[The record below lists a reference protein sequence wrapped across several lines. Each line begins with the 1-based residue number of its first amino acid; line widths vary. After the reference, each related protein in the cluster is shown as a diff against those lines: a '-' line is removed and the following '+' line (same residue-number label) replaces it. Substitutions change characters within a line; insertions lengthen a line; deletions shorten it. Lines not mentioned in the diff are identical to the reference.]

1 MRDIIFRGKR
11 TDGRGWAYGAY
22 VECRLSW
29 YRRHPHRAWIITD
42 ARSNGGWFAVGSR
55 YPVVNDSVGQ
65 YTGYKDATGH
75 MIFEG
80 DIIKVESLC
89 GVIRYGEH
97 EPMTSHADK
106 TAVGF
111 YVEWLEGMNGLYR
124 SDLLFWLND
133 RETVICGNI
142 HDNPELMEVEA

>member
-65 YTGYKDATGH
+65 YTGLKDKACR

-80 DIIKVESLC
+80 DILSAHLDERYPENETRSVVLWDENTLAWGMKESRC
-89 GVIRYGEH
+89 DMIDSIEKGDSEY
-97 EPMTSHADK
+97 
-106 TAVGF
+106 
-111 YVEWLEGMNGLYR
+111 W
-124 SDLLFWLND
+124 
-133 RETVICGNI
+133 TVIGNI